1 MAGAGGAAEAPAS
14 APGLP
19 FGPAPATPPPPKGG
33 TPTGAKP
40 TFGDLFE
47 DSISQQRLIEAL
59 RSLRVPRHLFKFMY
73 RLLVAHCNAYTDDN
87 PSWQI
92 SSEMFESQLAV
103 YRHEQDAFDRGVGV
117 V

>member
-1 MAGAGGAAEAPAS
+1 
-14 APGLP
+14 
-19 FGPAPATPPPPKGG
+19 
-33 TPTGAKP
+33 
-40 TFGDLFE
+40 
-47 DSISQQRLIEAL
+47 
-59 RSLRVPRHLFKFMY
+59 MY